1 MTELIKLL
9 PEIIL
14 YLVLG
19 FIFIRTYRF
28 IRINKNP
35 DDYKNILI
43 EILIS
48 GFILRKLF
56 AIIPLNL
63 NKYIDTIGMIIG
75 SFFFGIIIARFVN
88 SKLLDNVLSVFKI
101 RQTVN
106 YSFWNDIEDK
116 DAAIYIEV
124 IDHENNIGI
133 DGKLVLYEAFTRQPL
148 IQLSAYRKSKDNK
161 IINDFSNQ
169 PERTILIDTS
179 KYKDLFITY
188 DKNSKKTESWK

>member
-1 MTELIKLL
+1 MAELINLL

-14 YLVLG
+14 YFVLG

-28 IRINKNP
+28 IRVNKNP
-35 DDYKNILI
+35 EDYKNILI

-56 AIIPLNL
+56 DIFPLSFN
-63 NKYIDTIGMIIG
+63 YYVDTVGMIIS
-75 SFFFGIIIARFVN
+75 SFILGLVIAKFV
-88 SKLLDNVLSVFKI
+88 SSELLNNMLAKFKI

-106 YSFWNDIEDK
+106 FNFWNDIEDK
-116 DAAIYIEV
+116 DSAIYVEV
-124 IDHENNIGI
+124 IDQENNIGI

-148 IQLSAYRKSKDNK
+148 IQLSTYRKSKENK

-179 KYKDLFITY
+179 KYKDIVITY
-188 DKNSKKTESWK
+188 DKNSKKIESWK